1 MEDSSTGGTGYQAS
15 VNQAKDEP
23 IPASHHDQERR
34 GLRRSR
40 LVPAR
45 QPMTMSPPRMARQT
59 VKNDPCQQHG

>member
-34 GLRRSR
+34 GAAAQ
-40 LVPAR
+40 PAG
-45 QPMTMSPPRMARQT
+45 PGPSADDDESAEDGEADGE
-59 VKNDPCQQHG
+59 K